1 MIKRLQLSLMS
12 LFILFFIGLFGTSL
26 MAQPEQYDVNTDSD
40 SEVRIFNFDAVP
52 SEIIKG
58 EFKGKVLEFKKYD
71 GAHKLLS
78 VPSSVR
84 KKAEIAPLGGRIR
97 GSVRS
102 RFKADDPDK
111 IFVNETF
118 STNSPHI
125 NAISFENKSVFEAVS
140 IVGEPY
146 YFYNT
151 KNFTNSGTFK
161 VYDSFDYRTYE
172 TYENLLGE
180 MDYEPVQ
187 AEVFVN
193 TERGILESAA
203 PSIVSGSVRV
213 EANKIS
219 NHGLI
224 TAPSAGIVQFEGHD
238 VDISRG
244 AIEIKSAPTYNHY
257 GENSSLYWGWWGG
270 YQGRRAYRIGAVG
283 GVHLPHYGIVES
295 FWNVTPAGSSIGL
308 PAVAYPVGSG
318 AEAFTSDNIIEL
330 STQYPI
336 AGSYNP
342 PYGSQWIFMGY
353 PIGGEEFTPYVWESR
368 YAIGDELHHSI
379 QVVCLRSDND
389 EVEFDARLDP
399 LLVNRAGDWTP
410 EIFYSGGMA
419 VQYKTTRGLTNVISG
434 TEDVQSIS
442 IIDQLAN
449 VETTENFGLTNL
461 FSTPLFSNQ
470 EMGDNF
476 VISRYKSAE
485 YDEGIKANSVLDG
498 FTFSYATQRPLT
510 YHQATLGFRITNV
523 LNRLNANVI
532 STSYAKTLGGT
543 NINLEPVMSSE
554 MLTDIAN
561 ARSVMPVPN
570 VPEANALD
578 MPGRVKI
585 SAKNLDLTDTRI
597 RAEGS
602 ISLETDHLVSSQNAV
617 LDCQNLNLRIG
628 STNGVLVVTNLVR
641 LNVERFT
648 GSVEASSLAWQN
660 QYTMQVWNGDAFEDV
675 NVGSHYSILIV
686 DGSFSLTNDVY
697 VDEMVLNSEKVLVE
711 DPMKVRN
718 FLSFPKTEELELNN
732 YMKLGTGPT
741 RGQYFWDKRVAPKLR
756 SLTINGV
763 LDVPE
768 VQKFGTDTESRY
780 NLWLNYGTNSAYNT
794 HIDAVTFKNSGH
806 MSAAEFI
813 TITSDN
819 ATIENSHIKSGEAF
833 ALISNNAKIR
843 NQTNLT
849 TGLLSLDVNGT
860 LTDGG
865 APAGSYFE
873 AWDGVEL
880 KTKPKMG
887 DLLGTEILVV
897 ATNYTSSVV
906 HWMAEDRGATSNGYK
921 NNAAIGHLTL
931 TNAFYGK
938 IEFKGD
944 SEGKSAIYV
953 DYLEFSNLE
962 KSDIYDG
969 DVLKK
974 EIRGIAIPENFSVY
988 FASSNLPEELIDGMY
1003 EGRLRWVKEYPGYN
1017 SSMPFYV
1024 IGVNKTI
1031 QVNRIFRQSTLHDSD
1046 GDGTANGY
1054 DLTPFGGGLP
1064 DILSS
1069 EVVQK
1074 GKGRVKITWMGIPD
1088 SIYHIEFK
1096 DDLGENEWKILKKY
1110 HYDGLSVETVS
1121 VEDRVTGSTGHR
1133 FYRVVFVE

>member
-1 MIKRLQLSLMS
+1 MIKGLQFSFMRF
-12 LFILFFIGLFGTSL
+12 FILLFVGLYKATP
-26 MAQPEQYDVNTDSD
+26 MAQPEQYDMSTDSD
-40 SEVRIFNFDAVP
+40 SEVRIFNFNAVP

-58 EFKGKVLEFKKYD
+58 KFKGKELEFKKFD
-71 GAHKLLS
+71 GIHQLLS
-78 VPSSVR
+78 VPSSLR
-84 KKAEIAPLGGRIR
+84 KKAEVAPLGGRVR

-102 RFKADDPDK
+102 GFKADDPDK

-125 NAISFENKSVFEAVS
+125 NAVSFENKSVFEAVS

-146 YFYNT
+146 YFYNN

-187 AEVFVN
+187 AEVFIN
-193 TERGILESAA
+193 TERGVLESAA

-213 EANKIS
+213 EAKKIK

-224 TAPSAGIVQFEGHD
+224 TAPSAGILQFKGHNID
-238 VDISRG
+238 FKG
-244 AIEIKSAPTYNHY
+244 GGIEIKSTPTYNHY
-257 GENSSLYWGWWGG
+257 GENKSLYWGLWGG

-283 GVHLPHYGIVES
+283 GVHLPHYGVIES
-295 FWNVTPAGSSIGL
+295 YWNITPAAAVLGL
-308 PAVAYPVGSG
+308 PAFAYPVGAG
-318 AEAFTSDNIIEL
+318 AETLTSDTIIEL
-330 STQYPI
+330 ATEYPI
-336 AGSYNP
+336 AGSYDK
-342 PYGSQWIFMGY
+342 PYGSQWFYLGY
-353 PIGGEEFTPYVWESR
+353 PIGGVEFKSYVWEDR
-368 YAIGDELHHSI
+368 FFIGDDRHHTI
-379 QVVCLRSDND
+379 QIVCLRSDND
-389 EVEFDARLDP
+389 EVEFDAKLDP
-399 LLVNRAGDWTP
+399 LIGNRAGDWTP
-410 EIFYSGGMA
+410 EQFYMGGAA
-419 VQYKTTRGLTNVISG
+419 VEFRTTRGLTNVITG
-434 TEDVQSIS
+434 GEDIQSIS
-442 IIDQLAN
+442 IIDQLPN
-449 VETTENFGLTNL
+449 VETVENFGLTNL
-461 FSTPLFSNQ
+461 LSTPLFSNQ

-476 VISRYKSAE
+476 VVSRYRTAE
-485 YDEGIKANSVLDG
+485 FDEGVKANSVLDG
-498 FTFSYATQRPLT
+498 STMFYNSQFPIN
-510 YHQATLGFRITNV
+510 YHQSTMGIRITNILSRV
-523 LNRLNANVI
+523 NANVI

-543 NINLEPVMSSE
+543 NINLEPIMTYD

-561 ARSVMPVPN
+561 ARSARPVPD
-570 VPEANALD
+570 VPEANVLD
-578 MPGRVKI
+578 QPGRVKI
-585 SAKNLDLTDTRI
+585 SAKNLDLTDVRI
-597 RAEGS
+597 RAEGA
-602 ISLETDHLVSSQNAV
+602 IWLDADHLVGSKNAN
-617 LDCQNLNLRIG
+617 LDCQNLNLRLG
-628 STNGVLVVTNLVR
+628 STNGVLLIENIVR
-641 LNVERFT
+641 SSVERFS
-648 GSVEASSLAWQN
+648 GAVEASSVAWQN
-660 QYTMQVWNGDAFEDV
+660 QYPLQVWNGSDFEEQ
-675 NVGSHYSILIV
+675 NVASHYSILIV
-686 DGSFSLTNDVY
+686 DGSFSLTNEVQ
-697 VDEMVLNSEKVLVE
+697 VVEAVFSSEKVVVE

-718 FLSFPKTEELELNN
+718 LLSFPIAEALELNS

-741 RGQYFWDKRVAPKLR
+741 QGQYFWDKRVAPKLR
-756 SLTINGV
+756 SLTINGI

-780 NLWLNYGTNSAYNT
+780 DLWLNYGTNTAYNT

-833 ALISNNAKIR
+833 ALASNNAKIR
-843 NQTNLT
+843 NQTNIT

-873 AWDGVEL
+873 TWDGVEL

-897 ATNYTSSVV
+897 ATNFTSSVV
-906 HWMAEDRGATSNGYK
+906 HWMGEDRGASTDGYK
-921 NNAAIGHLTL
+921 NNAALGQLTL
-931 TNAFYGK
+931 TNGVRGK
-938 IEFKGD
+938 IEFKGHP
-944 SEGKSAIYV
+944 EGKNAIYI

-962 KSDIYDG
+962 KSDIYEG
-969 DVLKK
+969 DVLMT
-974 EIRGIAIPENFSVY
+974 EIKGVAIPENFSVY

-1031 QVNRIFRQSTLHDSD
+1031 QVNRVFRQSTLHDSD

-1110 HYDGLSVETVS
+1110 HYDGLSVKTVS
-1121 VEDRVTGSTGHR
+1121 VEDRVTGSPGHR